1 MIRIGIAGIGFMGM
15 IHFLAAQQLRGARV
29 AAICSRDPASVPA
42 IGRAFAATSARRRPD
57 DLGGVRSFE
66 SFRDLIADPAIDM
79 IDICTPTAQHA
90 DMAVAAVQ
98 AGKHVLVEKPIALT
112 LRDADR
118 MLSAAKSANRQ
129 LLVGHV
135 LPFFPEFALLSGRRQ
150 N

>member
-15 IHFLAAQQLRGARV
+15 IHYLAAQKLRGAGV
-29 AAICSRDPASVPA
+29 AAIGSRDP
-42 IGRAFAATSARRRPD
+42 RRRAGDWTSIRGNFGPPGAQM
-57 DLGGVRSFE
+57 DLGDMKTFE
-66 SFRDLIADPAIDM
+66 SFRDLIADPAIDV

-90 DMAVAAVQ
+90 DMAVAALK

-118 MLSAAKSANRQ
+118 MLSAAESANRQ

-135 LPFFPEFALLSGRRQ
+135 LPFF
-150 N
+150 